1 MPQLHHAERWILAAH
16 IPDQF
21 QFRLSVLIVMA
32 VGTSG
37 PVGQGPH
44 TAIPAALPEVDIRPA
59 FVVLSTCSAHAVF
72 RRVFHQGLPV
82 PHVLCYTGHEGYG
95 PLSVSW

>member
-44 TAIPAALPEVDIRPA
+44 TAIPAALPEVDI
-59 FVVLSTCSAHAVF
+59 
-72 RRVFHQGLPV
+72 
-82 PHVLCYTGHEGYG
+82 
-95 PLSVSW
+95 